1 MQRDEKI
8 TNGRLNNREFSKA
21 LEERTRRFALEI
33 IRLSG
38 ALPHTTEGGFVRQQI
53 TKSGTSIGANYCEA
67 NRSRSRA
74 DFQNRI
80 RICESEASE
89 TLYRLNVIGDAE
101 WLPFDRIRPVYNQ
114 CTELLALFTSICKST
129 KKGAGAQQ

>member
-1 MQRDEKI
+1 M
-8 TNGRLNNREFSKA
+8 

-38 ALPHTTEGGFVRQQI
+38 TLPRTAEGAVIRQQI
-53 TKSGTSIGANYCEA
+53 TKSGTSIGANYYEA

-74 DFQNRI
+74 DFQNKI

-89 TLYRLNVIGDAE
+89 TLYWLNVIGDAE
-101 WLPFDRIRPVYNQ
+101 WLPFDRIRPV
-114 CTELLALFTSICKST
+114 
-129 KKGAGAQQ
+129 